1 MTASDMIGS
10 LVREG
15 IARAVARPSSE
26 PAAVVGGIEVAASP
40 HTTERAMRAAWRKR
54 VGNSA
59 VPFLL
64 VADDPARPGRLRALG
79 PATHKG
85 PVRSVSADQLAGSL
99 KSLASVSGLRAVR
112 QLAADLSRIA
122 GDGLTVNGLLTRH
135 TLEYRFK
142 GDTARWSKAQQA
154 VAGLPRSGTWHQM
167 LAALGYG
174 LERLPRRGYLAVH
187 GTKPVAVVHPK
198 RTPQEF
204 ARLDRDGRP
213 PEGLLASDCKKRGA
227 RYGILVHE
235 CRFRLFD
242 TDPGYGTGHWLEL
255 DHGLLAEERRPFLAL
270 LAPPW
275 LAEGGFAELEEE
287 ARSFGVTL
295 SVRLDRTIR
304 HEALPALAAGMEC
317 WAEERHLDLGKN
329 ALRREMK
336 QAALTLLFRIVFMLF
351 SESAGHL
358 PMGNEAYRK
367 ASLSALVAEAMATM
381 GRLSPASSALWDGFV
396 RLVKAMRSGNPAW
409 DVPAY
414 NGALFAARDFEGAA
428 LLEEMELRDLEFARV
443 LAAVGHDVPEGR
455 GVDFST
461 LEIAHIGHTYES
473 LLGLELS
480 LAGRAPSYDA
490 NKDRYVQA
498 SSAEEAEVRPSG
510 LLWQTHSGGRKAGG
524 VYYTPVE
531 IVRHLVRQAV
541 KPPFER
547 HLAKVAGTART
558 DPAEATKQLLSFA
571 VVDPACGSAHFLVQV
586 AETLAEMT
594 VRFLAEHPLPPLS
607 GALERLRSR
616 VPDGVACEDAA
627 LLRRLIV
634 KHCIFGVDKNRMGA
648 EVARLSLWLASFVPG
663 LSLAYLGRNVVV
675 GDALVGVGDPKPLL
689 DEAPLFEGPL
699 REALEHATAAVGKLA
714 EINDRTPE
722 EVAASK
728 AADKEAW
735 AATAG
740 LKRLFDLWTAEQFDL
755 DGAREYVATSGAA
768 VISGERKSKL
778 VRCARELSKR
788 HQFLHWPLAF
798 PQVFSR
804 PLPGF
809 DVVVGNPP
817 WEEVTVEETSFYS
830 QYLPGITAWGEKE
843 RKLGVRWLVR
853 EWPELS
859 VELEDRKRQAASY
872 RRALAA
878 GDYISTG
885 SDPDLYK
892 YFCQRYRVLL
902 RKAGSIGVVLPRTA
916 FNAKSSLH
924 FRHWLYAESTTRRI
938 DFLVNDDGWIF
949 DTSPRYS
956 IALVVAD
963 NTRPAATHRF
973 EIAATASS
981 RQQWLRQSE
990 RNGVRSSL
998 SILGPRLETPPLCSL
1013 AEADLLVRI
1022 RTGDRFPHGSGGRWS
1037 CFPVAELHETK
1048 DKKLWRDGGDASL
1061 WKGASFRQYDPHG
1074 NKARPC
1080 PTSGELLKKVRKSRP
1095 GLRSLLAQNVVLE
1108 DRRRAVLDDLGRPRV
1123 AFHDVARATD
1133 PRTVIACMVPKGV
1146 FLSNTAPYLSFP
1158 TGDARGRAACLGV
1171 MNSLPFDWQAR
1182 RFVELHVNFFLLEA
1196 LYVPTLSDDD
1206 YDRIARAAARLSAVD
1221 DRFADFARETGV
1233 ECGPITAR
1241 ERTALRFEI
1250 DARVARAWDL
1260 SPDDLGVMYDNFTEN
1275 AVPPAYRTSL
1285 SQRLAELG

>member
-15 IARAVARPSSE
+15 IARAVARSSGE

-40 HTTERAMRAAWRKR
+40 HSTERAMRAAWRKR

-59 VPFLL
+59 APFLL
-64 VADDPARPGRLRALG
+64 VADDPARPGRLRVLG
-79 PATHKG
+79 PATHRG
-85 PVRSVSADQLAGSL
+85 PVRSVDAGQLAVSL
-99 KSLASVSGLRAVR
+99 KSLASLSGLRAIR
-112 QLAADLSRIA
+112 QLAADLSRVA

-142 GDTARWSKAQQA
+142 SNPARWHKAQQA
-154 VAGLPRSGTWHQM
+154 VAGLPRSGTWRQM

-270 LAPPW
+270 LAPPS
-275 LAEGGFAELEEE
+275 LAEGGFVELEED
-287 ARSFGVTL
+287 ARSFGIKL

-304 HEALPALAAGMEC
+304 HKALPALAAGMER
-317 WAEERHLDLGKN
+317 WANERGLDL
-329 ALRREMK
+329 ADDARRGEM
-336 QAALTLLFRIVFMLF
+336 QRAALTLLFRIVFILF
-351 SESAGHL
+351 GESAGHL

-367 ASLSALVAEAMATM
+367 ASLSALVEEANETM
-381 GRLSPASSALWDGFV
+381 DRMSTASSSLWDGFV

-414 NGALFAARDFEGAA
+414 NGELFAARDFEGAA
-428 LLEEMELRDLEFARV
+428 LLESMELRDPEFARV
-443 LAAVGHDVPEGR
+443 LAAVGHDAPEDR

-473 LLGLELS
+473 LLGLKLS
-480 LAGRAPSYDA
+480 LATRALRYDA
-490 NKDRYVQA
+490 GKDRYVGA
-498 SSAEEAEVRPSG
+498 SSAEEAEIRPGG

-541 KPPFER
+541 EPRFER
-547 HLAKVAGTART
+547 HLADVAETAST
-558 DPAEATKQLLSFA
+558 DPEEATKQLLSFA

-607 GALERLRSR
+607 KALDRLRSR
-616 VPDGVACEDAA
+616 ASSGVECEDAA

-634 KHCIFGVDKNRMGA
+634 KHCVFGVDKSRMGA
-648 EVARLSLWLASFVPG
+648 EVATLSLWLASFVPG

-675 GDALVGVGDPKPLL
+675 GDALVGVGNPKPLL

-699 REALEHATAAVGKLA
+699 RDALEHATAAVGKLA

-740 LKRLFDLWTAEQFDL
+740 LERLFDLWTAEQFGL
-755 DGAREYVATSGAA
+755 VGAREDMSNNSAA
-768 VISGERKSKL
+768 VISGEHRSEL
-778 VRCARELSKR
+778 VRCARELAKR

-817 WEEVTVEETSFYS
+817 WEEVTVEELSFYGL
-830 QYLPGITAWGEKE
+830 YRPGINALGEKE
-843 RKLGVRWLVR
+843 RDFWI
-853 EWPELS
+853 
-859 VELEDRKRQAASY
+859 KR
-872 RRALAA
+872 
-878 GDYISTG
+878 GCCG
-885 SDPDLYK
+885 S
-892 YFCQRYRVLL
+892 
-902 RKAGSIGVVLPRTA
+902 
-916 FNAKSSLH
+916 
-924 FRHWLYAESTTRRI
+924 
-938 DFLVNDDGWIF
+938 
-949 DTSPRYS
+949 
-956 IALVVAD
+956 
-963 NTRPAATHRF
+963 
-973 EIAATASS
+973 
-981 RQQWLRQSE
+981 
-990 RNGVRSSL
+990 
-998 SILGPRLETPPLCSL
+998 
-1013 AEADLLVRI
+1013 
-1022 RTGDRFPHGSGGRWS
+1022 
-1037 CFPVAELHETK
+1037 
-1048 DKKLWRDGGDASL
+1048 
-1061 WKGASFRQYDPHG
+1061 
-1074 NKARPC
+1074 
-1080 PTSGELLKKVRKSRP
+1080 
-1095 GLRSLLAQNVVLE
+1095 
-1108 DRRRAVLDDLGRPRV
+1108 
-1123 AFHDVARATD
+1123 
-1133 PRTVIACMVPKGV
+1133 
-1146 FLSNTAPYLSFP
+1146 
-1158 TGDARGRAACLGV
+1158 
-1171 MNSLPFDWQAR
+1171 
-1182 RFVELHVNFFLLEA
+1182 
-1196 LYVPTLSDDD
+1196 
-1206 YDRIARAAARLSAVD
+1206 
-1221 DRFADFARETGV
+1221 
-1233 ECGPITAR
+1233 
-1241 ERTALRFEI
+1241 
-1250 DARVARAWDL
+1250 ARV
-1260 SPDDLGVMYDNFTEN
+1260 
-1275 AVPPAYRTSL
+1275 
-1285 SQRLAELG
+1285 